1 MRNQFFNK
9 CLETTILS
17 RQTSTTYDKN
27 ILQSLP
33 PFVTSL
39 KYTELYIVAFII
51 PFWKVFCMIGQKEK
65 NKKDSQNCLYTAIF
79 QNQIL
84 IKIVCF
90 KIRKSLYKLG
100 VTLTIIILS
109 ITSIPKSV
117 FFCSKVVLFFQ

>member
-1 MRNQFFNK
+1 MRNQLFNK

-51 PFWKVFCMIGQKEK
+51 PFWKVFLHDWTERVKA
-65 NKKDSQNCLYTAIF
+65 KKAL
-79 QNQIL
+79 
-84 IKIVCF
+84 
-90 KIRKSLYKLG
+90 RKWPFHS
-100 VTLTIIILS
+100 
-109 ITSIPKSV
+109 
-117 FFCSKVVLFFQ
+117 